1 MERKTSPRH
10 LWPRFF
16 GLSGLRM
23 KILKELVP
31 GQELE
36 EVTFLRRYKR
46 FLVDVV
52 RKNGQTL
59 TVHNPNTGSMKS
71 CLRERARAVIS
82 WKTEAQIKKSGAKLP
97 ATLELLHSGRGW
109 IGVNTMRTNGIVLS
123 ALRKNALVLPDV
135 RSVEKK
141 DARDLLSEPA
151 LKRLQKS
158 EDAAIAEP
166 GLRDLDFRPDLY
178 WQGWLL
184 EVKNVTQIEGDWIQF
199 PDAVS
204 ERGSRHL
211 DSLGALA
218 DQGFAC
224 AVVFALSRPEGGGFR
239 PASDI
244 DAKFAQSLQRSAE
257 MGLKILPV
265 RFRYGLAGVHFA
277 GPVDY
282 DLKS

>member
-1 MERKTSPRH
+1 
-10 LWPRFF
+10 
-16 GLSGLRM
+16 M

-46 FLVDVV
+46 FLVDVE

-151 LKRLQKS
+151 LNR
-158 EDAAIAEP
+158 A
-166 GLRDLDFRPDLY
+166 
-178 WQGWLL
+178 W
-184 EVKNVTQIEGDWIQF
+184 
-199 PDAVS
+199 
-204 ERGSRHL
+204 
-211 DSLGALA
+211 
-218 DQGFAC
+218 
-224 AVVFALSRPEGGGFR
+224 VF
-239 PASDI
+239 
-244 DAKFAQSLQRSAE
+244 
-257 MGLKILPV
+257 
-265 RFRYGLAGVHFA
+265 
-277 GPVDY
+277 
-282 DLKS
+282 